1 MINFI
6 GVPTTGLRAVVH
18 RMGDPPATNY
28 CTAMSSDTTIIAFA
42 AFNTACWDGSGKSL
56 TLADVPNLDW
66 IGIQVPSTSSVI
78 KPNLC
83 FDGVMLVP

>member
-1 MINFI
+1 
-6 GVPTTGLRAVVH
+6 VPTTGLRAVVH
-18 RMGDPPATNY
+18 RMGDPATSNY
-28 CTAMSSDTTIIAFA
+28 CAAMSSDTTIIAFT

-56 TLADVPNLDW
+56 TLADVSNLDW